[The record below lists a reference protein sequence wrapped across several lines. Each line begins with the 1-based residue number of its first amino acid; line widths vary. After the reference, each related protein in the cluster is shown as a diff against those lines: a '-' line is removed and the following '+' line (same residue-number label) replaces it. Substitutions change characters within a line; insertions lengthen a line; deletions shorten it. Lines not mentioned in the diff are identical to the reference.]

1 MHLDKKQLL
10 ETTNRMKENILFLFQ
25 SKQNQ
30 LLQFNQELKL
40 YNPHNFLKQGYA
52 RIVDSQGV
60 VVRSI
65 LSESQRDSFTR
76 IGGWFYGGRSSK
88 KIFKVELG
96 ILVWL
101 CIVEIF
107 FIPHNTFL
115 N

>member
-1 MHLDKKQLL
+1 
-10 ETTNRMKENILFLFQ
+10 MKENILFLFQ

-52 RIVDSQGV
+52 RIIDSQGV

-65 LSESQRDSFTR
+65 SQVNLKVDSFTR

-96 ILVWL
+96 ILVRL

-107 FIPHNTFL
+107 FCLKLYLLLAQSSFFA
-115 N
+115 